1 MGKFLSPQDLSEYSE
16 AISEH
21 VEDPNIFSTFV
32 ETGTAYG
39 QSIDSI
45 YQYFEKIFTV
55 EISEKLYEWLTPQIG
70 HWTNVQRVLGD
81 SLIEI
86 PKYLNSLTKE
96 DHVFFW
102 LDAHWSQGLSSKNHL
117 DVPLLEECSIIDT
130 EYQANLG
137 LVIID
142 DVRLFETDD
151 AEDWS
156 GISKKNIIE
165 TFKNFEILVTEE
177 IDDRLLLLIKRK

>member
-1 MGKFLSPQDLSEYSE
+1 MSLSFS
-16 AISEH
+16 
-21 VEDPNIFSTFV
+21 IFSTFV

-165 TFKNFEILVTEE
+165 TFENFEILVTEE

>member
-165 TFKNFEILVTEE
+165 TFENFEILVTEE

>member
-96 DHVFFW
+96 DHIFFW

-165 TFKNFEILVTEE
+165 TFENFEILVTEE

>member
-1 MGKFLSPQDLSEYSE
+1 M
-16 AISEH
+16 
-21 VEDPNIFSTFV
+21 
-32 ETGTAYG
+32 
-39 QSIDSI
+39 
-45 YQYFEKIFTV
+45 
-55 EISEKLYEWLTPQIG
+55 YEWLTPQIG

-165 TFKNFEILVTEE
+165 TFENFEILVTEE